1 MAGSAAAFSLIV
13 GLLSGGFS
21 CAIACVCHKH
31 KMKTYKIRVKKH
43 LQSKWD
49 Y

>member
-1 MAGSAAAFSLIV
+1 MGVTAGVFILLTS
-13 GLLSGGFS
+13 LLSCIFS
-21 CAIACVCHKH
+21 CAIACLCHKH